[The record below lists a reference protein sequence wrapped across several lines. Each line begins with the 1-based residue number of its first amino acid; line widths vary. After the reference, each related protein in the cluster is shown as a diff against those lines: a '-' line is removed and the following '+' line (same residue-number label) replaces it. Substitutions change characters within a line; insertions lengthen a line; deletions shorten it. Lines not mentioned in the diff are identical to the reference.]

1 MPLLSPLPVLNC
13 HVLTSSSSS
22 CRNLPGLAFRKWP
35 IQRAP
40 ADPISKLA
48 SLTFGS
54 ICIRYLSFGDFL
66 SFAFSSFCFSK
77 LRELCF
83 WYVIS
88 LHRCSTFLFLEFHE
102 DLENRSR
109 TLATA
114 TFTKSMLL
122 RPRFRGHRCCKCCCG

>member
-1 MPLLSPLPVLNC
+1 MAWPTSFLILNC

-35 IQRAP
+35 IQRALD
-40 ADPISKLA
+40 DPISKLD
-48 SLTFGS
+48 SPTFGS
-54 ICIRYLSFGDFL
+54 ICIRYLPLGDFL

-88 LHRCSTFLFLEFHE
+88 LHRCSTFLFLEFKE
-102 DLENRSR
+102 DLENHSR
-109 TLATA
+109 TSATA
-114 TFTKSMLL
+114 TSLKHFLESRQEGRCL
-122 RPRFRGHRCCKCCCG
+122 RV